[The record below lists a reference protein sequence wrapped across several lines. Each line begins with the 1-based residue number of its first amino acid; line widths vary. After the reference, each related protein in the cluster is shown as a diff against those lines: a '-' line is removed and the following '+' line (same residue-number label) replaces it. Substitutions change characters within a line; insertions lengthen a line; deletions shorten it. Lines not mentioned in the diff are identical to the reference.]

1 MAVVSE
7 LDEESREREVHMTRD
22 LLDSTATI
30 VLRDWPRTIDLLIDA

>member
-7 LDEESREREVHMTRD
+7 LDEESRVHMTRD
-22 LLDSTATI
+22 LLDSTATT